1 MPDRGMGYALLP
13 LRRPSQGCY
22 IRRQMTTKKQT
33 LTALM
38 ALILCAGV
46 LSAQLCDLSCAS
58 QVVPGSVS
66 ADIPANSPKA
76 GHCHQSNP
84 EPETKNQ
91 SEPLPQ
97 QRDHSSDCQSHS
109 YAEVTKPPVASSFTT
124 AHQPFHVDSVL
135 PFALGSF
142 PFDQRAQLNAPDQ
155 PFRSP
160 PGHAAFSVLRI

>member
-13 LRRPSQGCY
+13 LRRPSLGCY

-58 QVVPGSVS
+58 QLVPSSVS
-66 ADIPANSPKA
+66 AHVPANLPKA
-76 GHCHQSNP
+76 GHCHQSEP
-84 EPETKNQ
+84 EPETRNQ

-109 YAEVTKPPVASSFTT
+109 YAEATKPPAANSVAA
-124 AHQPFHVDSVL
+124 AHQPVLIDTAL
-135 PFALGSF
+135 PFALACLPYG
-142 PFDQRAQLNAPDQ
+142 QCAQLNAPDQ

-160 PGHAAFSVLRI
+160 PGHPIFSVLRI